1 VKDGSGA
8 LYCFAE
14 SNLMLQIAFCKAIK
28 AGVNSLTLSRL
39 GFLDEARQGRAQI
52 IMPLLTASRSKN
64 MFFKDKQPY

>member
-1 VKDGSGA
+1 
-8 LYCFAE
+8 
-14 SNLMLQIAFCKAIK
+14 MLQIAFCKAIK

-39 GFLDEARQGRAQI
+39 GFLDETRQGRAQI